1 MKIRT
6 TIVGLI
12 VAISA
17 AGTVLS
23 QPLPVCQTG
32 ELSIRQNGPGVAM
45 GKLHY
50 DFVLTNRGNRVCT
63 LSGYPVAIA
72 LDKDGQIA
80 KQIQFRQ
87 DPAMA
92 HEPDGLLIEI
102 LRLRPGAHAWFE
114 VTSSDGMGM
123 EDFSLCGKVAHLQ
136 ITPPGNGQPF
146 PRRFPFAAC
155 TETQGIAFL
164 LPGLP

>member
-12 VAISA
+12 VAISE

-72 LDKDGQIA
+72 LDKDGQSQNRFNSA
-80 KQIQFRQ
+80 K
-87 DPAMA
+87 
-92 HEPDGLLIEI
+92 
-102 LRLRPGAHAWFE
+102 
-114 VTSSDGMGM
+114 
-123 EDFSLCGKVAHLQ
+123 
-136 ITPPGNGQPF
+136 TPPW
-146 PRRFPFAAC
+146 R
-155 TETQGIAFL
+155 TS
-164 LPGLP
+164 LPVC